1 MLRREIVMKAI
12 KNLYS
17 KEKRIMKQ
25 SFKRL
30 MAICLM
36 VALLGTLVLQAAPI
50 AQAVDYLTTLPQLHY
65 GDYGTVN
72 IVHDQG
78 NCYSMQ
84 GVATDADY
92 TYCAKIGSNDAVA
105 CIVRLAKADGAKTI
119 MTNAANGGYYFYNL
133 GHANALDIVKINGV
147 QQMFV
152 TGGANLVRL
161 TMSGTTL
168 TTAGTYTFTYNGA
181 TTNTTAVQIMSASSK
196 EVKVITKGGK
206 SLYTGTLDP
215 TASSGNIELTH
226 LCNLDVANIRLKGE
240 IQDYST
246 YVQQGFDYRD
256 GKVFV
261 PLSGN
266 AYVETINQSIVAVY
280 DVEGAS
286 GTVYNDPTLSF
297 RIISGQYAGLFE
309 IEDVEVCDF
318 DGKLYFSSNR
328 RKTESDTNY
337 DGVSFFN
344 GYVYDPSMSTT
355 GPADYR
361 WETVNNQWVT
371 VTDGGNTFNNPI
383 RIGGYMTDNTMA
395 ESVYHMSR
403 GVVLKHDKPW
413 VVEWKSSGSFAGG
426 AMMLHGG
433 RTSTTVDA
441 PYIFRFQN
449 STFISM
455 GYYDGTQHNNYGV
468 KLSDHGIN
476 GLEEHVYR
484 LTNKIDPDGY
494 NLVYLSVDGKQLG
507 AMNNYYIGLS
517 DQNKKI
523 DWVTGKDF
531 TFCYQGTFDNPLN
544 QCQLDYLQ
552 VWADGVPAAPS
563 NIYRWESK
571 NDNLT
576 SVTGGNY
583 TENVPTIYNG
593 SVSGSTYTSA
603 CFRLDKAV
611 KLMHD
616 RQWSIEWQ
624 SEGNTSSVFL
634 LSAAEGGR
642 NPNAPFLFRYHTNLI
657 FLGAH
662 DGTRHANCGINLDD
676 YGIDGTE
683 KHTYRLSNKVASD
696 GSNMVYLYVD
706 GSQIGPM
713 NNSYNG
719 TTNLN
724 TTSDW
729 LNGKDLVFDYVG
741 NRAYPMGGTY
751 QYLQVLEDQCNHSF
765 SSWKT
770 TAATCTKAGYKTR
783 SCTLCGMAE
792 RQELP
797 ALGHN
802 YQVTVQ
808 NATCTT
814 YAKYTY
820 TCANCSDT
828 YTLDASDMAG
838 TWLDAIPSG
847 MDASLF
853 ESQTQYRYSDYET
866 KTSYETSMAGYT
878 QASSQWVK
886 ASTGSVTYVPTWASG
901 FDTASSVYTQY
912 NKSKVTASETATAKT
927 VIDSD
932 QRVGYLWYHWCTTSK
947 STSWAYET
955 STYNI
960 FHTYYGTTAP
970 SNYECDTYDYS
981 YYTNHS
987 SCSNSGWWFPIDVY
1001 RQDYTTYKKQFTYER
1016 WTDFTEWSGT
1026 AVTASATRKVETRT
1040 GYRLKGAELASHS
1053 YTTKVTA
1060 PTCTAKGYTTYTCSV
1075 CGYSYK
1081 GNEKAALGHSYT
1093 SKVTTAAGCTSTG
1106 VKTYTCKTCGHKYTE
1121 TIPAAGHSYTSKV
1134 TAPTCTAKGYT
1145 TYTCACGYSY
1155 TADEKAALGHSLDNG
1170 VCTRCGFTDP
1180 DYVEPVVQPT
1190 LTLKSPSLEFKDMVT
1205 VNAMFTAENTED
1217 VVEMGMVTYDEK
1229 VAAVSVDTADHV
1241 IPGTTY
1247 DVNTGRYVASS
1258 QGIHAKNL
1266 GDTVYMACYA
1276 KLTDGSYTYTKLAP
1290 YSPAQYA
1297 ASQLKNSSNMKLKQL
1312 CAAMLNYG
1320 AEAQRFFGYNVENL
1334 ANASLTEAQKALP
1347 ESYRGD
1353 MVNAVPAASAAKQGV
1368 FANNKG
1374 FSTRYPAISFEGAF
1388 CINYFFK
1395 PKYTPVDGITLYYWY
1410 EADYTA
1416 ADVLT
1421 AQNASGS
1428 MKLELQDSGEYS
1440 GDILGISA
1448 KSLSEAVY
1456 VAAVYSD
1463 GTTTWTSGV
1472 LGYSIGAYCSSQSA
1486 KGAAVAALAEATAV
1500 YGYQAKQYFG

>member
-12 KNLYS
+12 ENLYS

-161 TMSGTTL
+161 TMNGTTL
-168 TTAGTYTFTYNGA
+168 TTAGTYTFSYNGA
-181 TTNTTAVQIMSASSK
+181 TTNTTAVQIMYASSK

-309 IEDVEVCDF
+309 IEDVEVCDY

-449 STFISM
+449 STFISL

-552 VWADGVPAAPS
+552 VWADGVPAEPS
-563 NIYRWESK
+563 NAYRWETK
-571 NDNLT
+571 NENLT
-576 SVTGGNY
+576 
-583 TENVPTIYNG
+583 P
-593 SVSGSTYTSA
+593 VSGS
-603 CFRLDKAV
+603 
-611 KLMHD
+611 
-616 RQWSIEWQ
+616 
-624 SEGNTSSVFL
+624 
-634 LSAAEGGR
+634 
-642 NPNAPFLFRYHTNLI
+642 
-657 FLGAH
+657 
-662 DGTRHANCGINLDD
+662 
-676 YGIDGTE
+676 
-683 KHTYRLSNKVASD
+683 
-696 GSNMVYLYVD
+696 
-706 GSQIGPM
+706 
-713 NNSYNG
+713 
-719 TTNLN
+719 
-724 TTSDW
+724 
-729 LNGKDLVFDYVG
+729 
-741 NRAYPMGGTY
+741 
-751 QYLQVLEDQCNHSF
+751 
-765 SSWKT
+765 
-770 TAATCTKAGYKTR
+770 
-783 SCTLCGMAE
+783 
-792 RQELP
+792 
-797 ALGHN
+797 
-802 YQVTVQ
+802 
-808 NATCTT
+808 
-814 YAKYTY
+814 
-820 TCANCSDT
+820 
-828 YTLDASDMAG
+828 
-838 TWLDAIPSG
+838 
-847 MDASLF
+847 
-853 ESQTQYRYSDYET
+853 
-866 KTSYETSMAGYT
+866 GYT
-878 QASSQWVK
+878 QSTVS
-886 ASTGSVTYVPTWASG
+886 STG
-901 FDTASSVYTQY
+901 
-912 NKSKVTASETATAKT
+912 
-927 VIDSD
+927 
-932 QRVGYLWYHWCTTSK
+932 
-947 STSWAYET
+947 
-955 STYNI
+955 
-960 FHTYYGTTAP
+960 
-970 SNYECDTYDYS
+970 
-981 YYTNHS
+981 
-987 SCSNSGWWFPIDVY
+987 
-1001 RQDYTTYKKQFTYER
+1001 
-1016 WTDFTEWSGT
+1016 
-1026 AVTASATRKVETRT
+1026 TR
-1040 GYRLKGAELASHS
+1040 
-1053 YTTKVTA
+1053 
-1060 PTCTAKGYTTYTCSV
+1060 
-1075 CGYSYK
+1075 
-1081 GNEKAALGHSYT
+1081 
-1093 SKVTTAAGCTSTG
+1093 
-1106 VKTYTCKTCGHKYTE
+1106 
-1121 TIPAAGHSYTSKV
+1121 
-1134 TAPTCTAKGYT
+1134 
-1145 TYTCACGYSY
+1145 
-1155 TADEKAALGHSLDNG
+1155 
-1170 VCTRCGFTDP
+1170 
-1180 DYVEPVVQPT
+1180 
-1190 LTLKSPSLEFKDMVT
+1190 
-1205 VNAMFTAENTED
+1205 
-1217 VVEMGMVTYDEK
+1217 
-1229 VAAVSVDTADHV
+1229 
-1241 IPGTTY
+1241 
-1247 DVNTGRYVASS
+1247 
-1258 QGIHAKNL
+1258 
-1266 GDTVYMACYA
+1266 
-1276 KLTDGSYTYTKLAP
+1276 
-1290 YSPAQYA
+1290 
-1297 ASQLKNSSNMKLKQL
+1297 
-1312 CAAMLNYG
+1312 
-1320 AEAQRFFGYNVENL
+1320 
-1334 ANASLTEAQKALP
+1334 
-1347 ESYRGD
+1347 
-1353 MVNAVPAASAAKQGV
+1353 
-1368 FANNKG
+1368 
-1374 FSTRYPAISFEGAF
+1374 
-1388 CINYFFK
+1388 
-1395 PKYTPVDGITLYYWY
+1395 
-1410 EADYTA
+1410 
-1416 ADVLT
+1416 
-1421 AQNASGS
+1421 
-1428 MKLELQDSGEYS
+1428 
-1440 GDILGISA
+1440 
-1448 KSLSEAVY
+1448 
-1456 VAAVYSD
+1456 
-1463 GTTTWTSGV
+1463 
-1472 LGYSIGAYCSSQSA
+1472 
-1486 KGAAVAALAEATAV
+1486 EAT
-1500 YGYQAKQYFG
+1500 G